1 MKRRMTRGCP
11 KELAGSVCLRLGWL
25 TLLLV
30 GMMTIVIDGPTSAR
44 VLGQGPP
51 QPSGEN
57 ATQAVNAE
65 EDGLSQDE
73 STGEKTVYRIPI
85 EGTIDLGLAPFVS
98 RVVAEASNQPGSVVL
113 LDIDTFGGRVD
124 AAVLIRDALIDAP
137 VRTVAFINPRAISA
151 GALISLACSDILMTP
166 GASIGAAT
174 PVTGGGTES
183 LEAADEKVISYWRT
197 EMRTTAERRGRRG
210 DIAEAMVDRD
220 VEIEGLVDKGKV
232 LTLSTMDALET
243 GIADSEVANLEDLL
257 NELGLAEA
265 RVEERE
271 LNWAEILARAVSEP
285 VVSSFLLSI
294 GFLGIMIELYQP
306 GWGIPGSVGLVS
318 LLVFFFGHHVV
329 QLAGW
334 EELLLFALGVALLL
348 LELLVIP
355 GFGIAGVS
363 GISLMLA
370 AALLSLLALD
380 FRVSWDLGFVNRALM
395 VLSTSVI
402 LTAVVGYVLIRLLPA
417 TGATRRIVLDKS
429 LATQDGYRSHAAK
442 EELDF
447 PIGTAAEV
455 IADLR
460 PAGKIQIDRRRVDA
474 VSEGDYIPTGASV
487 TITGWRSGTAVV
499 RRKPN
504 TMKKEGDSV

>member
-1 MKRRMTRGCP
+1 
-11 KELAGSVCLRLGWL
+11 
-25 TLLLV
+25 V
-30 GMMTIVIDGPTSAR
+30 GIMSLIVDRPSSAR
-44 VLGQGPP
+44 QLK
-51 QPSGEN
+51 
-57 ATQAVNAE
+57 AE
-65 EDGLSQDE
+65 EDGLSQKRGK
-73 STGEKTVYRIPI
+73 SAGEKTVYRVPI

-98 RVVAEASNQPGSVVL
+98 RVVAEASNEPESVLL

-137 VRTVAFINPRAISA
+137 VRTIAFVNPRAISA
-151 GALISLACSDILMTP
+151 GALISLACHDIVMTP

-174 PVTGGGTES
+174 PVTGGGTQE

-197 EMRTTAERRGRRG
+197 EMRTTAEKRGRRG
-210 DIAEAMVDRD
+210 DVAEAMVDRD
-220 VEIEGLVDKGKV
+220 VEIKGVVEKGKV
-232 LTLSTMDALET
+232 LTLSTQDALELE
-243 GIADSEVANLEDLL
+243 IADGEAANLEDLL
-257 NELGLAEA
+257 DELGLEDAK
-265 RVEERE
+265 VEERK

-285 VVSSFLLSI
+285 MVSSFLLSI

-355 GFGIAGVS
+355 GFGIAGIS
-363 GISLMLA
+363 GIILMLA

-380 FRVSWDLGFVNRALM
+380 FRVSWDLGFVNRALI

-402 LTAVVGYVLIRLLPA
+402 MTTVVGYVLIRLLPA
-417 TGATRRIVLDKS
+417 TGATRRIVLGKALDKK
-429 LATQDGYRSHAAK
+429 DGFVSHDT
-442 EELDF
+442 EEEVAF
-447 PIGTAAEV
+447 PLGTAAEA
-455 IADLR
+455 ITDLR
-460 PAGKIQIDRRRVDA
+460 PAGKVQIDRKRIDA
-474 VSEGDYIPTGASV
+474 VSEGDFIPSGASV

-499 RRKPN
+499 RQKPN
-504 TMKKEGDSV
+504 TMNNESDPA